1 MMMDRQERLVGLLH
15 DLLKQPG
22 VLGAALVSRDGLSVK
37 TVGTV
42 EMNRETFSAM
52 SATLVGAAEIALA
65 EIDGGKPRSIVCHA
79 DRVRLVLVGATHD
92 LLLVAYAKQD
102 ASLDALV
109 PRLEAAAGNVAAIVS
124 G

>member
-1 MMMDRQERLVGLLH
+1 MKDRQERLEGLLSE
-15 DLLKQPG
+15 LAREKG
-22 VLGAALVSRDGLSVK
+22 VLGASLVSRDGLAVRTAGS
-37 TVGTV
+37 V

-65 EIDGGKPRSIVCHA
+65 ELDAGKPRSIVCHT

-92 LLLVAYAKQD
+92 LLLVAYARAD
-102 ASLDALV
+102 APLDALV
-109 PRLEAAAGNVAAIVS
+109 PRVEAAAGSVAAIVA

>member
-1 MMMDRQERLVGLLH
+1 M
-15 DLLKQPG
+15 
-22 VLGAALVSRDGLSVK
+22 SRDGLAVK
-37 TVGTV
+37 TVGSV

-65 EIDGGKPRSIVCHA
+65 EVDGGKPRSIVCHT

-92 LLLVAYAKQD
+92 LLLVAYARSD
-102 ASLDALV
+102 APLDALL
-109 PRLEAAAGNVAAIVS
+109 PRVEAAAGNVAAIVA

>member
-1 MMMDRQERLVGLLH
+1 MSDRQSRLAELLQSLAKEH
-15 DLLKQPG
+15 G
-22 VLGAALVSRDGLSVK
+22 VLGAALVSRDGLAVK
-37 TVGTV
+37 TVGSV

-65 EIDGGKPRSIVCHA
+65 EVDGGKPRSIVCHT

-92 LLLVAYAKQD
+92 LLLVAYARAD
-102 ASLDALV
+102 APLETLLTRV
-109 PRLEAAAGNVAAIVS
+109 EAAAGNVAAIVA

>member
-1 MMMDRQERLVGLLH
+1 MKGRQERLDGLLQ
-15 DLLKQPG
+15 DLAKERG
-22 VLGAALVSRDGLSVK
+22 VLGASLVSRDGLAVK
-37 TVGTV
+37 TAGNV

-65 EIDGGKPRSIVCHA
+65 EVDGGKPRSIVCHA

-92 LLLVAYAKQD
+92 LLLVAYANGD

-109 PRLEAAAGNVAAIVS
+109 PRLESAARDVAAIVS